1 MRTKPEEYDSEVKSQ
16 EVDDEE
22 KNVNKNETG
31 VVDED
36 KDSNNED
43 VKEE

>member
-16 EVDDEE
+16 EVDDD